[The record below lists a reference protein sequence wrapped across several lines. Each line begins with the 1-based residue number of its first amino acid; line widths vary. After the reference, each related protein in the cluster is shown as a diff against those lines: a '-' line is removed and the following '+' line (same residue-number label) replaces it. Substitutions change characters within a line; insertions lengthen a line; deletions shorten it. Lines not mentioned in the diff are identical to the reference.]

1 MRKLYRIQVWLMAM
15 LFLTTATIAQNT
27 ATSVYR
33 QKLDSY
39 LQKGDRV
46 SAAELMKMQ
55 NVPGYDFHQV
65 TVPLKGKG
73 TAYAFVAYDPN
84 GTIPQGPAILST
96 DSPGTITSLA
106 AMTSD
111 DFIAGGTWA
120 EGIWYGVEYGT
131 GNLYTLDN
139 VTGEMTLIGNG
150 GAKTDLTGI
159 AYVNGTMY
167 ASSISSLYTI
177 ELCSGALTEI
187 GAFNITDG
195 VMIALASDGTT
206 LYGFDLGTDKLY
218 TIDITTGAATE
229 VGDLGID
236 INYAQD
242 AEYDRDNNTLYLA
255 GYTDKGSLYTVDVAT
270 GAATFVGDFTGGLEV
285 TTLAI
290 PYQSTQYDNDLAVFN
305 ITAPV
310 SGPDLGNE
318 QVTVNIKNNGT
329 VAQSNF
335 DVSYTLNGNT
345 VTETFTETLDPGDIM
360 GYTFATT
367 ADLSEYGTYDI
378 EVCVD
383 LSNDGNPDNDCC
395 TRTVENLVPSLCL
408 DGLYSTGCSFGDG
421 LTYWDLEGVT
431 VDIPCGE
438 GDPYDWY
445 HNFADD
451 MNMLIVLNAGGE
463 YTLKVKAGFTE
474 TYVDI
479 WIDFND
485 DLYLS
490 DDEHIVDNFFCAEE
504 DTEYDITFTLPAK
517 AGKGMHTLR
526 YRTNWQSGVEESCEE
541 LSFGNMCDFMV
552 DISSGS
558 SPMFADDF
566 DSYTSGEQLA
576 CQNPDDWTTW
586 SDAPCDATED
596 PYISDAQS
604 HTAPNSVN
612 IVNDND
618 LVKKFGTAGGY
629 PTTGKYKTSFYM
641 YIPSGNDAYWN
652 AMQDFDASTSTY
664 VWGFEAYYDN
674 GNGVVNANGINP
686 AATFT
691 YSYDTWM
698 LTELVIDLDND
709 IAQFLIDGTLIYEW
723 PWSVGT
729 SNSNLNQLA
738 AFDFYGYQQT
748 NPCSYYM
755 DDFTIE
761 EEQSG
766 VTLDP
771 PVNVLA
777 TATGSDVTVTWD
789 APGSGT
795 TGWIEWDD
803 GINDNAIG
811 LTGGGTFYAASH
823 WLPSDLTDYNGMYLS
838 KVSFYIS
845 EGTSPDVTVKVWEG
859 ENAATEL
866 VSQVVTITPGE
877 WNEVTLDTPVEID
890 ASQEL
895 WFGYEVTHVDG
906 ESPAGI
912 DAGPAVEGKGDMIST
927 DGVAWVTLTSFGLS
941 YNWNIAGYVT
951 DAVTSPI
958 AKQLTKEVI
967 ENPSSANFAVVQNTG
982 HQHASFLSVKGLTG
996 YNIYRDGVMVGNT
1009 SETTFTDAGLPAG
1022 TYTYCVTAVYDEGES
1037 VEACA
1042 DPVDVIGQEPGIIYE
1057 DDFETYTVGEQMA
1070 CQNPDDWTT
1079 WDLSP
1084 CSATDAYVSDT
1095 YAYSGTNS
1103 VNIVD
1108 ENDLVYPI
1116 ADYTEGYYK
1125 LSFYMYIPSGN
1136 DGYWNVLQSF
1146 NDGNYAWG
1154 LEVLYNST
1162 AEGQAVVDAGGAGA
1176 ATFDF
1181 AYDTWMYNEVY
1192 INLYTDNAEFYVDG
1206 NLVVSWQ
1213 WSTGAAGDGNLNQ
1226 LGGVDLYGWTGGLNA
1241 VCNYYFDDFML
1252 EELSFE
1258 LPDPPTNV
1266 MATLTDNDVTVTWE
1280 APGSGNGSNE
1290 FADDFES
1297 GTFDAWGEVIEGSA
1311 TAGGDQEPYWTI
1323 YDVDPYEGAYD
1334 ASCGWGYNV
1343 DTWLITPPIEIT
1355 SNTKVTFAW
1364 NSSYYWEVDPNDNGD
1379 LFVKVSTDGG
1389 TTWDA
1394 LWTFG
1399 DIGEW
1404 DSWTWYET
1412 MVDLSAYAGQT
1423 VLVAFNNVGDDNA
1436 QVNLDNVFI
1445 GESTKDAGTRIVSS
1459 IPDLDSKLKSLPK
1472 DYIYDYKGVKDL
1484 LGYNVYRNDMLIGYT
1499 TEMSYY
1505 DEDLTSGTY
1514 TYCVSAVYD
1523 DGESQA
1529 ICADPVTVEQPYF
1542 PAPTN
1547 LTGPDQVSLGEPID
1561 LTWDEPGTS
1570 GWMQWDD
1577 GVNVN
1582 GIGLTNG
1589 GTFYVASH
1597 WEPSDLVPYAGM
1609 YISKIVFYYNVTTS
1623 KADFVL
1629 KVWKGAN
1636 ASTELLSQVI
1646 TPEAEWNEIILD
1658 TPVQIDGSQDLWFG
1672 YEVTTVSGEFPAGVD
1687 AGPAVVGKGD
1697 MISLDGSSW
1706 GSLYEL
1712 TGGSLDGNWNLSAY
1726 VSLTAKGAVAVPLE
1740 KTTIS
1745 NPAPAEFVSVATHP
1759 VTPSF
1764 TPSEKGFTH
1773 YNIYRDGTVIGTST
1787 ETSYTDTGYGN
1798 EGVYEY
1804 YVTAVYDEGESDPS
1818 NTHVVNVITGLEE
1831 NTVSGLKLYP
1841 NPARDYLNIRA
1852 DAVIN
1857 TVQVLNF
1864 AGQLILNESVNSS
1877 SYRINVSN
1885 LRAGVYMIRIETEE
1899 GTTTQRI
1906 VVQ

>member
-1 MRKLYRIQVWLMAM
+1 LGDGE
-15 LFLTTATIAQNT
+15 LTYPQYVVRSQNP
-27 ATSVYR
+27 
-33 QKLDSY
+33 
-39 LQKGDRV
+39 
-46 SAAELMKMQ
+46 Q
-55 NVPGYDFHQV
+55 NVE
-65 TVPLKGKG
+65 
-73 TAYAFVAYDPN
+73 
-84 GTIPQGPAILST
+84 I
-96 DSPGTITSLA
+96 
-106 AMTSD
+106 D
-111 DFIAGGTWA
+111 D
-120 EGIWYGVEYGT
+120 VE
-131 GNLYTLDN
+131 
-139 VTGEMTLIGNG
+139 
-150 GAKTDLTGI
+150 
-159 AYVNGTMY
+159 
-167 ASSISSLYTI
+167 
-177 ELCSGALTEI
+177 
-187 GAFNITDG
+187 ITDNIG
-195 VMIALASDGTT
+195 PEDVVANFSATPL
-206 LYGFDLGTDKLY
+206 F
-218 TIDITTGAATE
+218 GAPP
-229 VGDLGID
+229 L
-236 INYAQD
+236 
-242 AEYDRDNNTLYLA
+242 
-255 GYTDKGSLYTVDVAT
+255 
-270 GAATFVGDFTGGLEV
+270 
-285 TTLAI
+285 
-290 PYQSTQYDNDLAVFN
+290 
-305 ITAPV
+305 
-310 SGPDLGNE
+310 
-318 QVTVNIKNNGT
+318 TVNFI
-329 VAQSNF
+329 
-335 DVSYTLNGNT
+335 D
-345 VTETFTETLDPGDIM
+345 E
-360 GYTFATT
+360 
-367 ADLSEYGTYDI
+367 
-378 EVCVD
+378 
-383 LSNDGNPDNDCC
+383 
-395 TRTVENLVPSLCL
+395 
-408 DGLYSTGCSFGDG
+408 STGDPTTWEWSFGDG
-421 LTYWDLEGVT
+421 ETSSEQNPSHIYQNDGLYTVTLIVSNDDSSDTLTQTDYIYVTSNTTPPDIEIPLVDDFEFYETGYDLTLVDGYSINKSGGVT
-431 VDIPCGE
+431 VVQSGDSDGNAFDGVKFAKLVPNEENENGMTFKVNVGSLLPGNYVWALHARCTDDKDLKLTIYRAEGE
-438 GDPYDWY
+438 KPQDKHHSADW
-445 HNFADD
+445 
-451 MNMLIVLNAGGE
+451 
-463 YTLKVKAGFTE
+463 
-474 TYVDI
+474 
-479 WIDFND
+479 
-485 DLYLS
+485 
-490 DDEHIVDNFFCAEE
+490 EE
-504 DTEYDITFTLPAK
+504 FSITFTVDADSSTNDSNVTFVLSSYATQTVYFDKIEIYKTDTSDYEVNANFEASLTAGTAPLTVDFTDLSTGNPDTWMWYFGDGETSTEQNPTHVYGSAGTYDVSLIASNAFTGDTLTIVDYITVTESMAPPSNVDATVEGNDVTITWTAPAEK
-517 AGKGMHTLR
+517 ALTGYNV
-526 YRTNWQSGVEESCEE
+526 YRNESSIAYVTETTYTDSDLENGTYTYCVTAVYDVGE
-541 LSFGNMCDFMV
+541 SNKACADPV
-552 DISSGS
+552 DVGGQEPIYE
-558 SPMFADDF
+558 DDF

-586 SDAPCDATED
+586 
-596 PYISDAQS
+596 
-604 HTAPNSVN
+604 
-612 IVNDND
+612 
-618 LVKKFGTAGGY
+618 
-629 PTTGKYKTSFYM
+629 
-641 YIPSGNDAYWN
+641 
-652 AMQDFDASTSTY
+652 
-664 VWGFEAYYDN
+664 
-674 GNGVVNANGINP
+674 
-686 AATFT
+686 
-691 YSYDTWM
+691 
-698 LTELVIDLDND
+698 
-709 IAQFLIDGTLIYEW
+709 
-723 PWSVGT
+723 
-729 SNSNLNQLA
+729 
-738 AFDFYGYQQT
+738 
-748 NPCSYYM
+748 
-755 DDFTIE
+755 
-761 EEQSG
+761 
-766 VTLDP
+766 
-771 PVNVLA
+771 
-777 TATGSDVTVTWD
+777 
-789 APGSGT
+789 
-795 TGWIEWDD
+795 
-803 GINDNAIG
+803 
-811 LTGGGTFYAASH
+811 
-823 WLPSDLTDYNGMYLS
+823 
-838 KVSFYIS
+838 
-845 EGTSPDVTVKVWEG
+845 
-859 ENAATEL
+859 
-866 VSQVVTITPGE
+866 
-877 WNEVTLDTPVEID
+877 
-890 ASQEL
+890 
-895 WFGYEVTHVDG
+895 
-906 ESPAGI
+906 
-912 DAGPAVEGKGDMIST
+912 
-927 DGVAWVTLTSFGLS
+927 
-941 YNWNIAGYVT
+941 
-951 DAVTSPI
+951 
-958 AKQLTKEVI
+958 
-967 ENPSSANFAVVQNTG
+967 
-982 HQHASFLSVKGLTG
+982 
-996 YNIYRDGVMVGNT
+996 
-1009 SETTFTDAGLPAG
+1009 
-1022 TYTYCVTAVYDEGES
+1022 
-1037 VEACA
+1037 
-1042 DPVDVIGQEPGIIYE
+1042 
-1057 DDFETYTVGEQMA
+1057 
-1070 CQNPDDWTT
+1070 
-1079 WDLSP
+1079 DLSP
-1084 CSATDAYVSDT
+1084 CSATDAYISDT

-1154 LEVLYNST
+1154 MQVLYNST

-1266 MATLTDNDVTVTWE
+1266 MATLADNDVTVTWE

-1459 IPDLDSKLKSLPK
+1459 IPDLDSKLKSMPK

-1658 TPVQIDGSQDLWFG
+1658 TPVQIDGAQDLWFG